1 MVQRIKYRRHQTGA
15 QIWDVRAMI
24 TSVGV
29 ESHDKTEDTT
39 DNTDRT
45 GPRYGVTW
53 GAKEELGVHDSN
65 KASQQAT
72 YRLGA
77 KATIE
82 ERPTARIGDPSQC
95 QAKHLVATRAQKSR
109 LRAA

>member
-1 MVQRIKYRRHQTGA
+1 
-15 QIWDVRAMI
+15 MI

-65 KASQQAT
+65 KAPQQAT

-77 KATIE
+77 KATIKE
-82 ERPTARIGDPSQC
+82 KPTTRIGGQSQC
-95 QAKHLVATRAQKSR
+95 QAKHLVATRAQKS
-109 LRAA
+109 